1 MNGPFEHWLST
12 CDCGAEI
19 DPYGYHLLTCKKGGG
34 PVWCHDSI
42 VAGWSSCLRKLSIHH
57 QKEPKN
63 RYLDKSNRPDIV
75 VFDTGSGCNVEL
87 DISLAHPWNKQ
98 VASNSC
104 KSDGFAVKKREEEK
118 CDKYAKVQ
126 LPSGNAPHIVPLV
139 FEHFGTW
146 GERAHD
152 YLNDLSRR
160 SVDEVGRSNAEEFKS
175 YYRRCFSVLLQ
186 KCNARVIMKKLTLL
200 TSDSASI
207 FVDDVNTVVFA
218 LVILNT
224 FSL

>member
-1 MNGPFEHWLST
+1 M
-12 CDCGAEI
+12 
-19 DPYGYHLLTCKKGGG
+19 
-34 PVWCHDSI
+34 
-42 VAGWSSCLRKLSIHH
+42 
-57 QKEPKN
+57 
-63 RYLDKSNRPDIV
+63 
-75 VFDTGSGCNVEL
+75 
-87 DISLAHPWNKQ
+87 
-98 VASNSC
+98 
-104 KSDGFAVKKREEEK
+104 
-118 CDKYAKVQ
+118 
-126 LPSGNAPHIVPLV
+126 

-146 GERAHD
+146 GGQAHD

-186 KCNARVIMKKLTLL
+186 KCNARVIMKKFTLL

-218 LVILNT
+218 LVVLNS